1 MANPLRVQLQPIRAD
16 LPSTPNHL
24 ASLLNTT
31 ESRIRTQMINP
42 QSNSIE
48 REEAELLS
56 LINGFKLDLENK
68 AGLEKYRPP
77 VVTIM
82 GHVDHGKTTLLD
94 FLRSSDIAKHEH
106 GGITQ
111 KIGAFNVDYRG
122 EKVTVIDTPGHQA
135 FVNMRMRGATVTD
148 MIVLVVS
155 ATEGVKQQTVEV
167 IELARSSGLPMIIA
181 INKIDLPEADPENVE
196 KELADKEV
204 PIEPFGGTIPVVHI
218 SAKQGSN
225 VDLLVELILEQWK
238 GMKNTA
244 EYDGSIEATVLEAH
258 HTGGDMNS
266 ATLLMQKGQLN
277 IGDYIVA
284 GSSYCRVK
292 SIKDDRGNQL
302 ERAEPGQAVEVV
314 GFKELPSSGE
324 LVFEVD
330 NESKARFVVD
340 RRLKKVEEGI
350 KRNITQTSSAKIK
363 ITSHREK
370 RALYRGL
377 GNAWLEKFKEL

>member
-68 AGLEKYRPP
+68 ASLEKYRPP

-302 ERAEPGQAVEVV
+302 ERADPGQAVEVV

-350 KRNITQTSSAKIK
+350 KRDITQTSSAKIK

>member
-1 MANPLRVQLQPIRAD
+1 
-16 LPSTPNHL
+16 
-24 ASLLNTT
+24 
-31 ESRIRTQMINP
+31 MINP

-68 AGLEKYRPP
+68 ASLEKYRPP

-302 ERAEPGQAVEVV
+302 ERADPGQAVEVV